1 MFVTL
6 WEWHLVFI
14 FMDLIVPVGEIN
26 KMTLWGS
33 FLSAEQVSFLQQR
46 TQRQLCAEDERAGV
60 SSCPNHPIFT
70 VNTIRPCI
78 CIHHR
83 KPGTG
88 SPSILEVKVSVQYL
102 AKACLMCCLFIEHSM
117 CYFHLLL
124 ICKNNKTAICCE
136 KHRVHINC
144 SECLVCNS
152 LRNWVCNS
160 EGRNNS
166 LCRPGSPGLHTS
178 TTLVKQEGRTNFTQW
193 CVSLSCNLGIF
204 WFVTPGPL
212 SVLCPRHYSC
222 QERTDYCS
230 SYWAGL
236 HRPLALTALET
247 ATGMRTLL
255 ELISLMEGSLFSI
268 GVLTDMVQKLNC
280 TWQIDSQL

>member
-70 VNTIRPCI
+70 VNIIRPCI

-160 EGRNNS
+160 EGLQVEFSGEKYESSMYNNRLWHSPHSPCWLMGS
-166 LCRPGSPGLHTS
+166 LISSILLSILHTLQHLAEDKAKWEPKKWS
-178 TTLVKQEGRTNFTQW
+178 TISTEMWCKQKNMAEWHKQMFLQKGQGSDGLNYCQTW
-193 CVSLSCNLGIF
+193 DD
-204 WFVTPGPL
+204 PGKN
-212 SVLCPRHYSC
+212 S
-222 QERTDYCS
+222 E
-230 SYWAGL
+230 
-236 HRPLALTALET
+236 
-247 ATGMRTLL
+247 
-255 ELISLMEGSLFSI
+255 
-268 GVLTDMVQKLNC
+268 
-280 TWQIDSQL
+280 